1 MKLLFFDAISYDEL
15 ADQFDERYRYQSFPG
30 IQAWLRRL
38 VGGHPTT
45 RLLEVGCG
53 TGHWLNVMTDLLVE
67 LVGID
72 PSRSMLERSHA
83 RATRA
88 QLVCATAESMPFQ
101 A

>member
-1 MKLLFFDAISYDEL
+1 MPL
-15 ADQFDERYRYQSFPG
+15 AMTNSQINSTSDIATS